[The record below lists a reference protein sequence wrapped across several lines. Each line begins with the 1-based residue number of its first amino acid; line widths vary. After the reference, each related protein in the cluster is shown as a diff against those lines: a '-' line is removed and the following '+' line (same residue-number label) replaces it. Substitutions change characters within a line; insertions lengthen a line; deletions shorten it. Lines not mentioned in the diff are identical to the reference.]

1 MAPSPSSNGLDAGDA
16 AFNKAIK
23 EAGSG
28 KFLDKSFMPEPISL
42 IPDWNDSS
50 EEVQ

>member
-1 MAPSPSSNGLDAGDA
+1 MAPASNGLDQKDA
-16 AFNKAIK
+16 AFDKAIK

>member
-1 MAPSPSSNGLDAGDA
+1 MAPTPSTNGLDQKDPT
-16 AFNKAIK
+16 FDKAIK

-28 KFLDKSFMPEPISL
+28 KFLDKAFMPEPISL

-50 EEVQ
+50 EDVQ